1 MYIFCAI
8 KVTINLIIFNQ
19 YKNPQKNKAGWCG
32 PPYIRDVRR
41 DLYFNANGQSQP
53 LVAKQLLLRR
63 SSQFV
68 IKQLFKTG
76 SKNHDGDSHYE
87 IIKGINLPKGKFLND
102 SRNKSYM
109 IKLTLVEIRIL
120 FSKF

>member
-8 KVTINLIIFNQ
+8 EVSRNLIILNH
-19 YKNPQKNKAGWCG
+19 YKNPQKNIAGWCG
-32 PPYIRDVRR
+32 PPYIRDERR
-41 DLYFNANGQSQP
+41 DLYLNANGQSQP
-53 LVAKQLLLRR
+53 LVAKQILLRR

-87 IIKGINLPKGKFLND
+87 IIKGINIPKGKFLNY
-102 SRNKSYM
+102 SKKKSY
-109 IKLTLVEIRIL
+109 II
-120 FSKF
+120 